1 MQAESVAE
9 PPTPEDFD
17 SLRIKFFKSGF
28 TDQTGALYMKLLPL
42 RFLSRLGAALFS
54 ILLFSLL
61 VRLPLKADPL
71 SAQLLSSNWQFRAL
85 GNPDNSD
92 VKQWHPA
99 QVPGVVQT
107 DLLNNHLIPDPFDRD
122 NEFRLQWVGLADWEY
137 QTVFQADAATLGHDH
152 VDLVF
157 DGLDTFADVYLND
170 KPILHADNM
179 FRHWRVSAK
188 PLLKPGPNTLRI
200 VFHSAV
206 ENMLPY
212 VKSQPYVL
220 PSISTHNYGNEE
232 NIATAPYTRKAPYNY
247 GWDWGPR
254 FMTEGIWQ
262 PVRLETWD
270 GLRIDNFHIHQQK
283 INSASALVT
292 AELDIEAGAPTSATL
307 TVTHD
312 ELSGAETSD
321 GTQTLTL
328 DSGMN
333 HISLPIRIASP
344 KLWYPVGYGA
354 QNRYRFLASIHIGK
368 KVEAAQAEVKTGLRS
383 IELRRVA
390 DQWGKSFEFVVNGIA
405 VFSKGA
411 DVIPFDSFPNR
422 VTPEIH
428 RKILQA
434 ARDAHMN
441 MVREW
446 GGGYYE
452 SDDFYDICD
461 ELGIMVWQE
470 FMFGGDMI
478 PGDVAFQE
486 NVREEAIEQIKRL
499 RDHPSIVVWCGNNEV
514 ETGWYHWGD
523 RQEFKEAIS
532 PLIRDRVWQDYTIM
546 FADILKSSVSEY
558 GDPVPYWPS
567 SPSADFEEI
576 PDNQHNGDMHY
587 WAVWHQQAPAQDYT
601 KQFPRFMT
609 EYGFQSFPEM
619 RTIRSFANKP
629 EDFNIHSTVMQAHQ
643 KNKGGNERILT
654 YMLREYREPKNFLS
668 FVYLSQVQQA
678 EIIKIGA
685 EHLRRQRPRTMG
697 SLYWQLNDCWPVA
710 SWASIDYYGR
720 WKALQYYA
728 RRFYDDVLV
737 SPYLHDNKVDIYVV
751 SDSLQ
756 PLTGT
761 IHTRLLDFSGKVLAD
776 QTKEVQVA
784 AQSSANYLS
793 LDTADLAAKGDPRN
807 SFLVVDLEV
816 AGKKVS
822 RNLVFF
828 DVTHDLQLPV
838 KPNIETT
845 LSQSGKDYTISLQ
858 SPTLARSV
866 YLSFGDLDV
875 ESSDNYFDLLP
886 GEPVTITLKSA
897 AAIDQLKSSLKIISL
912 TDAYA
917 AN

>member
-1 MQAESVAE
+1 MKLPPSGFLRNSSAAIFCLLGCLFLLSLIAIPLEAAE
-9 PPTPEDFD
+9 PSMRTID
-17 SLRIKFFKSGF
+17 SG
-28 TDQTGALYMKLLPL
+28 
-42 RFLSRLGAALFS
+42 
-54 ILLFSLL
+54 
-61 VRLPLKADPL
+61 
-71 SAQLLSSNWQFRAL
+71 WQFRAIA
-85 GNPDNSD
+85 NIHQADI
-92 VKQWHPA
+92 KEWHPA

-107 DLLNNHLIPDPFDRD
+107 DLLKSGLIPDPFDRD
-122 NEFRLQWVGLADWEY
+122 NEFRLQWIGLADWDY
-137 QTVFQADAATLGHDH
+137 QTTFQVDAAALAHDH

-170 KPILHADNM
+170 QAILHADNM
-179 FRHWRVSAK
+179 FRHWRIPAK
-188 PLLKPGPNTLRI
+188 AGLKPGTNTLRI

-206 ENMLPY
+206 EKMIPYAKSLPY
-212 VKSQPYVL
+212 IL

-254 FMTEGIWQ
+254 YMTEGIWQ

-270 GLRIDNFHIHQQK
+270 ALRIDNFHIHQNR
-283 INSASALVT
+283 IASDLANVT
-292 AELDIEAGAPTSATL
+292 AELDIDATKPIAATL
-307 TVTHD
+307 TLAHN
-312 ELSGAETSD
+312 EMSGPPASD
-321 GTQTLTL
+321 GTQTLQL
-328 DSGMN
+328 SPGIN
-333 HISLPIRIASP
+333 HVSFPLRITAP
-344 KLWYPVGYGA
+344 KLWYPVGYGP
-354 QNRYRFLASIHIGK
+354 QNRYRFSAVIKMSR
-368 KVEAAQAEVKTGLRS
+368 EAAAHAETKTGLRS
-383 IELRRVA
+383 VELRRVP
-390 DQWGKSFEFVVNGIA
+390 DQWGKSFEFVVNGIS
-405 VFSKGA
+405 VFAKGA

-428 RKILQA
+428 RNILQA

-478 PGDVAFQE
+478 PGDVPFQE
-486 NVREEAIEQIKRL
+486 NVRQEAIDQIKRL

-514 ETGWYHWGD
+514 KTGWYHWAD

-532 PLIRDRVWQDYTIM
+532 PVTRDRVWQDYTIM

-558 GDPVPYWPS
+558 GDPAPYWPS

-629 EDFNIHSTVMQAHQ
+629 EDFDIHSTVMQAHQ

-654 YMLREYREPKNFLS
+654 YMLREYREPKDFSS

-776 QTKEVQVA
+776 QTKDVQVP
-784 AQSSANYLS
+784 AQSSANYLR
-793 LDTADLAAKGDPRN
+793 LDTADLAAKGGPRN

-816 AGKKVS
+816 AGKRAS

-828 DVTHDLQLPV
+828 EVTHDLRLPV

-845 LSQSGKDYTISLQ
+845 LSQSGKDYTVSLQ

-886 GEPVTITLKSA
+886 GESVTITLKSA

>member
-1 MQAESVAE
+1 MEPLRLRNLSPTALCLLACLLFISLVAIPLQAAE
-9 PPTPEDFD
+9 PSARTID
-17 SLRIKFFKSGF
+17 SG
-28 TDQTGALYMKLLPL
+28 
-42 RFLSRLGAALFS
+42 
-54 ILLFSLL
+54 
-61 VRLPLKADPL
+61 
-71 SAQLLSSNWQFRAL
+71 WQFRAVA
-85 GNPDNSD
+85 NTDRAD
-92 VKQWHPA
+92 VKQWHAA

-107 DLLNNHLIPDPFDRD
+107 DLLSSKLIPDPFDRD
-122 NEFRLQWVGLADWEY
+122 NEFRLQWIGLADWEY
-137 QTVFQADAATLGHDH
+137 QTTFPVDAAALAHDH

-170 KPILHADNM
+170 QCILHADNM
-179 FRHWRVSAK
+179 FRRWRIPAK
-188 PLLKPGPNTLRI
+188 AMLKSGPNTLRI

-206 ENMLPY
+206 EKMIPY
-212 VKSQPYVL
+212 AKSQPFIL

-270 GLRIDNFHIHQQK
+270 ALRIDNFHIHQHS
-283 INSASALVT
+283 ITSDLANVT
-292 AELDIEAGAPTSATL
+292 AELDLDASQPTTATL
-307 TVTHD
+307 TLAHD
-312 ELSGAETSD
+312 DLAGPQTSA
-321 GTQTLTL
+321 GTQTLQLNT
-328 DSGMN
+328 GMN
-333 HISLPIRIASP
+333 HVSFLLRIVSP

-354 QNRYRFLASIHIGK
+354 QSRYRFSAAIRIGK
-368 KVEAAQAEVKTGLRS
+368 EAAAHAETKTGLRS
-383 IELRRVA
+383 VEMRRVP
-390 DQWGKSFEFVVNGIA
+390 DQWGKSFEFVVNGIS
-405 VFSKGA
+405 VFGKGA

-428 RKILQA
+428 RNILQA

-470 FMFGGDMI
+470 FMFGGDMV

-486 NVREEAIEQIKRL
+486 NVRREAIDQIKRL
-499 RDHPSIVVWCGNNEV
+499 RDHPSIVIWCGNNEV

-523 RQEFKEAIS
+523 RQEFKESIS
-532 PLIRDRVWQDYTIM
+532 AEARDRVWQDYVIL
-546 FADILKSSVSEY
+546 FSDILRSTVTQY
-558 GDPVPYWPS
+558 ADPVPYTPS
-567 SPSADFEEI
+567 SPSANFEEI

-619 RTIRSFANKP
+619 RTIHTFANQP
-629 EDFNIHSTVMQAHQ
+629 GDFDIRSTVMQAHQ

-654 YMLREYREPKNFLS
+654 YMLREYREPKDFAS

-720 WKALQYYA
+720 WKALHYYA
-728 RRFYDDVLV
+728 RRFYDDVLI
-737 SPYLHDNKVDIYVV
+737 SPFLHDDKVDVYVV
-751 SDSLQ
+751 SDKLQ
-756 PLTGT
+756 PLSGT
-761 IHTRLLDFSGKVLAD
+761 IHTRLLDFSGNSLLD
-776 QTKEVQVA
+776 QTKDVQVP
-784 AQSSANYLS
+784 AQSNAIYFTVDKASLGAKANL
-793 LDTADLAAKGDPRN
+793 RQ
-807 SFLVVDLEV
+807 SFLVFDLEI
-816 AGKKVS
+816 AGKRVS
-822 RNLVFF
+822 RNLIFF
-828 DVTHDLQLPV
+828 NVTHDLELPV
-838 KPNIETT
+838 SPKIETT
-845 LSQSGKDYTISLQ
+845 LDKASDGYTITVQ
-858 SPTLARSV
+858 SPKLARSV
-866 YLSFGDLDV
+866 SLSFGDLDAQ
-875 ESSDNYFDLLP
+875 SSDNYFDLLP
-886 GEPVTITLKSA
+886 GEPVTLH
-897 AAIDQLKSSLKIISL
+897 LKSSATPDQIKGAMKVISL
-912 TDAYA
+912 TDAFHSD
-917 AN
+917 